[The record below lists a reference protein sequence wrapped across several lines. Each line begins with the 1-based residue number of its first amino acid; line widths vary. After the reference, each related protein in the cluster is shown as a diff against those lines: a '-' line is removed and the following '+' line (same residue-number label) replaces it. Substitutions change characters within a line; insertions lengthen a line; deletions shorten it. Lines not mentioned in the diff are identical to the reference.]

1 MFVVQSKSWQEL
13 SSSLEDYLEALFHII
28 AVKRAAKA
36 RDLASRLKVKAA
48 SVTGALHLLAAKKLI
63 NYVPY
68 DVITLT
74 PKGEELAR
82 DVIRRHSS
90 LKDFFVKVLKI
101 EESEADESACRME
114 HGISPV
120 ILNRLV
126 KFMEFVEPDSSQ
138 GKAWIEKFRVFCGKK
153 K

>member
-1 MFVVQSKSWQEL
+1 MAQSKTWREL

>member
-1 MFVVQSKSWQEL
+1 MAQSKTWREL

-63 NYVPY
+63 NYAPY

-74 PKGEELAR
+74 PKGEEMAR
-82 DVIRRHSS
+82 DVIRRHSV
-90 LKDFFVKVLKI
+90 LKEFFVKVLKI
-101 EESEADESACRME
+101 AESEADESACRME
-114 HGISPV
+114 HGVSPV

-138 GKAWIEKFRVFCGKK
+138 GKVWIEKFRVFCGKK